1 MKRLEVDPLLD
12 LTGSFGPIRSG
23 RAQLR
28 QPWEEGTFAF
38 LSQSPSILREVQ
50 EDLFELPAHVPRP
63 LVAVNAQAVAVPAPF
78 RAPPLRCAHTGWQ
91 ASRAREERQVA
102 LSKWSALIRQA
113 PHFFSIQVLHFVMNQ
128 DNRVEL
134 GNLEVIFCR
143 KATNTLLSRA
153 GALKKLVVWGVFRFP
168 MEALSEPLLFLFMQ
182 ELKDKG
188 ASASAGHS
196 VLQALAFCHGL
207 LGLAVALDSL
217 RSPRVTGMAHLQLQN
232 KRPPKQ
238 AQPLTV
244 QEVRWLEQAAAQDPQ
259 SYESLLAG
267 GLCFMLFARARHSDA
282 CRAKDLAFD
291 FGART
296 FTTGYVECAVL
307 NPKQSRAASQGNRLL
322 PMAAPVLGLEERPW
336 ALSWTSAR
344 QAWGLTCAG
353 DLADDFILPAMSA
366 NGRLLQAHLTSAEVT
381 RWLRAILSQD
391 PRANQD
397 HLLQLTSHSLKVT
410 LLSWTAKVFVGWDN
424 QTLLGYHSLG
434 VNKSALSYSRD
445 ALSGP
450 LRELEKVLTLV
461 RAGQFDPD
469 DTRSGRW
476 HPVPQAS
483 SSSAS
488 AASAAGDA
496 AEALQQALQESSE
509 GSDSEGS
516 VSSSGSENGQ
526 LQVNEATHLLSLIV
540 ESGRFALHS
549 HASSGITH
557 VVESGFD
564 RFLCGRSVY
573 GRYQVVQEVSGQDL
587 RLCFICNNGAEAK
600 LNGAWA
606 GA

>member
-1 MKRLEVDPLLD
+1 M
-12 LTGSFGPIRSG
+12 
-23 RAQLR
+23 
-28 QPWEEGTFAF
+28 
-38 LSQSPSILREVQ
+38 
-50 EDLFELPAHVPRP
+50 
-63 LVAVNAQAVAVPAPF
+63 
-78 RAPPLRCAHTGWQ
+78 
-91 ASRAREERQVA
+91 
-102 LSKWSALIRQA
+102 
-113 PHFFSIQVLHFVMNQ
+113 
-128 DNRVEL
+128 
-134 GNLEVIFCR
+134 
-143 KATNTLLSRA
+143 
-153 GALKKLVVWGVFRFP
+153 
-168 MEALSEPLLFLFMQ
+168 
-182 ELKDKG
+182 
-188 ASASAGHS
+188 
-196 VLQALAFCHGL
+196 
-207 LGLAVALDSL
+207 
-217 RSPRVTGMAHLQLQN
+217 
-232 KRPPKQ
+232 
-238 AQPLTV
+238 
-244 QEVRWLEQAAAQDPQ
+244 
-259 SYESLLAG
+259 
-267 GLCFMLFARARHSDA
+267 
-282 CRAKDLAFD
+282 
-291 FGART
+291 
-296 FTTGYVECAVL
+296 
-307 NPKQSRAASQGNRLL
+307 
-322 PMAAPVLGLEERPW
+322 
-336 ALSWTSAR
+336 
-344 QAWGLTCAG
+344 
-353 DLADDFILPAMSA
+353 
-366 NGRLLQAHLTSAEVT
+366 TSAEVT